1 LGRNLQKKTKLYF
14 SLVKEYLTKCWCGAT
29 DAFASI
35 KDEALKMILEHTMQ
49 VENIRREVQ
58 DHCEQHRGV
67 RPDIIAW
74 LLLTQKNYRRIAR
87 DARMPNWMKT
97 GVSVQ

>member
-1 LGRNLQKKTKLYF
+1 
-14 SLVKEYLTKCWCGAT
+14 VKEYLTKRWCDAT

-35 KDEALKMILEHTMQ
+35 KDEALKMILERTMH
-49 VENIRREVQ
+49 VEDIRREVRA
-58 DHCEQHRGV
+58 HCEQYRGV
-67 RPDIIAW
+67 RPDVIAW

-97 GVSVQ
+97 GVFVQ